1 MILRPECLGG
11 GTFDCQVPSPEE
23 ASTRIWLLIYIN
35 TPIQINR
42 QTLVTSVITEDIL
55 SIQSTIIV
63 QSHGVVVRIY
73 IVVIAH

>member
-1 MILRPECLGG
+1 MTVVPECLGG

-42 QTLVTSVITEDIL
+42 QTLVTSAITEDIL

-73 IVVIAH
+73 IVVTAH